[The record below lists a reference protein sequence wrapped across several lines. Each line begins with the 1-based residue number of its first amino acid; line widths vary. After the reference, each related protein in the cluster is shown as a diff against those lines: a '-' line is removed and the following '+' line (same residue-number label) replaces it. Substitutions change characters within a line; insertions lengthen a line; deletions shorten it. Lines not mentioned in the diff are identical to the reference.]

1 MLEGTATLSSTLLDQ
16 NSLHHQHLFAAGASQ
31 CEAFVPSPAQSL
43 RCAALP
49 VCLLHGNANVFQGVS
64 GQELGT
70 PETFGAGAV
79 SPAAQ
84 TLAVHNRNY
93 CWESLSHGAAPP
105 QVPQP
110 RCVTLRALCPA
121 GGSAVTVR
129 IPRCRAGAG
138 STLCSLC
145 VHQIKALCPPLTRT
159 DPSHPLRS
167 SISITWSLSHP
178 CPRALRSAFHLS
190 EEGRHFL
197 SLTGLL
203 PGPGWSSL
211 GYSRAGALCK
221 TPGGVRGKVIS
232 TEKPWWHKRSFC
244 KLLLQ
249 LH

>member
-16 NSLHHQHLFAAGASQ
+16 NSLQHQHLFAAGASQ

-43 RCAALP
+43 RCATLP

-105 QVPQP
+105 QVLQP

-129 IPRCRAGAG
+129 IQGAEQELDPP
-138 STLCSLC
+138 S
-145 VHQIKALCPPLTRT
+145 ALSVCT
-159 DPSHPLRS
+159 
-167 SISITWSLSHP
+167 
-178 CPRALRSAFHLS
+178 
-190 EEGRHFL
+190 
-197 SLTGLL
+197 
-203 PGPGWSSL
+203 
-211 GYSRAGALCK
+211 K
-221 TPGGVRGKVIS
+221 
-232 TEKPWWHKRSFC
+232 
-244 KLLLQ
+244 
-249 LH
+249 